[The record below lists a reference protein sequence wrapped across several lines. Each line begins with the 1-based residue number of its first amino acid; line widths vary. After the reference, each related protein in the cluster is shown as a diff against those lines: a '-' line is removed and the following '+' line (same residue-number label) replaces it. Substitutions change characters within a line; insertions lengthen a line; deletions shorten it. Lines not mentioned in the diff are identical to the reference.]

1 MAGEPVIAVQSKV
14 GELEALLHAQDDVQ
28 PMVDLLDKPPRSK
41 DQVLAKVVDAAVHLA
56 ERGRP
61 LWVDIHRLTAASA
74 LGTTP
79 GGAFEQLEERVEARF
94 GLIPPP
100 GPALVPVV
108 SEDSSAEVLGKV
120 ARLRQHEDRP
130 VVVRVRDVT
139 LPIAELA
146 NRMARV
152 ADLTGANDLHVV
164 LDVGYFEAVTPL
176 LLKSVVDTA
185 RSLDR
190 WTSVTLLAGSV
201 PTNSRTGYATVTEVR
216 HELGL
221 WREVNRLVAAPVRYG
236 DYGVVHPVPAR
247 QGPDSNARQPN
258 PYLHYTIEG
267 GRIVLRRQV
276 NRSSSGAFAE
286 GFADLAGELV
296 RSPDFAGHDYS
307 WGDEQLEMCGRGTDK
322 AGTSSRW
329 IAMAT
334 SHHIRHVTLE
344 TAA

>member
-14 GELEALLHAQDDVQ
+14 GELEALLHGQDDVQ
-28 PMVDLLDKPPRSK
+28 PMVDLLDKPTRSK
-41 DQVLAKVVDAAVHLA
+41 DQVLAKVVDAAAHLA

-61 LWVDIHRLTAASA
+61 LWVDVHRLTAASA

-79 GGAFEQLEERVEARF
+79 GGAFEQLEEMVEARF
-94 GLIPPP
+94 GLLPPP

-108 SEDSSAEVLGKV
+108 SEYSSAEVLDRV
-120 ARLRQHEDRP
+120 SRLRQHEDRP

-146 NRMARV
+146 SRLARV

-164 LDVGYFEAVTPL
+164 LDVGYFKAVTPL

-185 RSLDR
+185 RSLGR

-201 PTNSRTGYATVTEVR
+201 PTNSRTGYDTVTEVR

-221 WREVNRLVAAPVRYG
+221 WREVNRLVAPVRYG

-258 PYLHYTIEG
+258 PYLHYTIEER
-267 GRIVLRRQV
+267 RIVLRRRV
-276 NRSSSGAFAE
+276 NRSVSGAFAE

-296 RSPDFAGHDYS
+296 GRPDFAGSGYS
-307 WGDEQLEMCGRGTDK
+307 WGDEQLEMCGRGADT

-334 SHHIRHVTLE
+334 SHHIRHVTVE